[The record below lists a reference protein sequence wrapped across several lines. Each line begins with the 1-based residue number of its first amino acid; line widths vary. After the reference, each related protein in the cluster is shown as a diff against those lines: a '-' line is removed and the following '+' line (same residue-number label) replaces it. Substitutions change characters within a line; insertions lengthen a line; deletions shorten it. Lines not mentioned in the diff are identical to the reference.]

1 MKAPEKIE
9 AVWDQDAHDNSILAL
24 EKEEGK
30 LSLEEVKE
38 FLSHSHNGS
47 FKGNY
52 VLIVRSEEG
61 QEGEEAQGDQWVLYK
76 VEPGAGCPVCG
87 NKLPFYEAAGKIDRK
102 IGLIKRMQ
110 AEMDHRA
117 EVEEKAAELI
127 AEGRHGEAVEL
138 LNSLDDSVIAGMQ
151 EEFEAEEENPR
162 QRAERRRQQAKVI
175 LNVLAEDVINMNWN
189 QEEEYLK
196 AFMKALKQIEEG
208 GHE

>member
-9 AVWDQDAHDNSILAL
+9 AVWDQDAHDNSILVL

-61 QEGEEAQGDQWVLYK
+61 QEEAPQGDQWAIYK

-87 NKLPFYEAAGKIDRK
+87 NKLPFYEAAGKF
-102 IGLIKRMQ
+102 
-110 AEMDHRA
+110 
-117 EVEEKAAELI
+117 EKAVKLI

>member
-1 MKAPEKIE
+1 MIFMLKENGCIRQEHSTELKEGHAKKGEKMKAP
-9 AVWDQDAHDNSILAL
+9 
-24 EKEEGK
+24 
-30 LSLEEVKE
+30 
-38 FLSHSHNGS
+38 
-47 FKGNY
+47 
-52 VLIVRSEEG
+52 
-61 QEGEEAQGDQWVLYK
+61 
-76 VEPGAGCPVCG
+76 
-87 NKLPFYEAAGKIDRK
+87 GKIDRK

-117 EVEEKAAELI
+117 EVEEKAVKLI

>member
-1 MKAPEKIE
+1 MIHEASTYEGKMAWYHSHLGSLDFARQMGLITEERRQQLYKEFGKGRPEKPM
-9 AVWDQDAHDNSILAL
+9 Q
-24 EKEEGK
+24 
-30 LSLEEVKE
+30 
-38 FLSHSHNGS
+38 
-47 FKGNY
+47 
-52 VLIVRSEEG
+52 
-61 QEGEEAQGDQWVLYK
+61 
-76 VEPGAGCPVCG
+76 
-87 NKLPFYEAAGKIDRK
+87 KIDRK
-102 IGLIKRMQ
+102 IDLIKRMQ

-117 EVEEKAAELI
+117 EVEEKAVQFI

>member
-9 AVWDQDAHDNSILAL
+9 AVWDQDAHDNSILVL

-61 QEGEEAQGDQWVLYK
+61 QEEAPQGDQWAIYK

-87 NKLPFYEAAGKIDRK
+87 NKLPFYEAAGKFDRK

-117 EVEEKAAELI
+117 EVEEKAVKLI

-162 QRAERRRQQAKVI
+162 HRAERRRQQAKVI

>member
-9 AVWDQDAHDNSILAL
+9 AVWDQDAHDNSILVL

-30 LSLEEVKE
+30 LSLAEVGN
-38 FLSHSHNGS
+38 FLRYSHNGS
-47 FKGNY
+47 FNGDY
-52 VLIVRSEEG
+52 VIAICTKEG
-61 QEGEEAQGDQWVLYK
+61 QEEAPQGDQWVLYK

-117 EVEEKAAELI
+117 EVEEKAVQLI
-127 AEGRHGEAVEL
+127 TEGRHGEAVEL
-138 LNSLDDSVIAGMQ
+138 LNTLDDSVIARLQ
-151 EEFEAEEENPR
+151 EEFETEEESPR
-162 QRAERRRQQAKVI
+162 QRAERRRQKAKVI